1 MRAGDPRG
9 GDGGARPA
17 GVGVRRAARRSGD
30 WAQVVQGR
38 AGQAGA
44 ANRYFG
50 QDEGPGRAVRPSGAP
65 GGWPGSGAQAGGGT
79 AAGDA
84 AAAAGTCGAGDR
96 GGRGASGARGT
107 GEGIVIGGV
116 SGLGRRVGTGS
127 ERTGSARAGAGK
139 ALAPER
145 KAAGIAERDI
155 SILIPTYRYA
165 GKVGRAVMSA
175 LASGAGE
182 IVVLDD
188 HSRDGTLQRL
198 ARYRDPRLRVI
209 ENPRTLGLWENHRAA
224 LGYATRPWIKFLQ
237 ADDYLLPGG
246 LAAYAGA
253 AAAGVTVVWGCA
265 LVRDDVTGAVMQYHD
280 LAAPRRLTGADV
292 LEASLAGGWLLGS
305 PSHMMLRL
313 DALPL
318 EAAAWRTEISADVVM
333 GAVAAA
339 AGDVA
344 LLPPGAIGQ
353 GAHAGQDA
361 RTQGHRRGLRRMVA
375 TSAYLAARPEP
386 VLRRFAALWAAM
398 NRRAAL
404 RTALGG
410 ARRGVIPPGEALRL
424 VLENHALGRPAAQA
438 RAALAG
444 ARAYRR
450 ATRAPL
456 DLVALLDR
464 GPVGALEVQVRG
476 QEQGYGQGLREDAA

>member
-1 MRAGDPRG
+1 MRPGRSPEGQVPG
-9 GDGGARPA
+9 GRDQ
-17 GVGVRRAARRSGD
+17 GVQA
-30 WAQVVQGR
+30 R
-38 AGQAGA
+38 AGQAGTPS
-44 ANRYFG
+44 RYLG
-50 QDEGPGRAVRPSGAP
+50 QDEGQGRAVG
-65 GGWPGSGAQAGGGT
+65 QAGT
-79 AAGDA
+79 P
-84 AAAAGTCGAGDR
+84 
-96 GGRGASGARGT
+96 GGRGGSDVGRAVGRAVECGAASGGA
-107 GEGIVIGGV
+107 V
-116 SGLGRRVGTGS
+116 GLVRH
-127 ERTGSARAGAGK
+127 ARAGTERVGPGQVGPGKIDAGK
-139 ALAPER
+139 AGGSDR
-145 KAAGIAERDI
+145 RGSGRAAGIAEHEI

-188 HSRDGTLQRL
+188 HSRDGTLERL
-198 ARYRDPRLRVI
+198 ARYTDPRLRVI

-224 LGYATRPWIKFLQ
+224 LDYAARPWIKFLQ

-253 AAAGVTVVWGCA
+253 AAPGVTVVWGCA

-280 LAAPRRLTGADV
+280 LPGPRRLTGAAL

-305 PSHMMLRL
+305 PSHMMLRA
-313 DALPL
+313 DAVPRD
-318 EAAAWRTEISADVVM
+318 AAAWRTEISADVVM

-361 RTQGHRRGLRRMVA
+361 KTQGHRRGLRRMVA

-398 NRRAAL
+398 NRRVAL

-410 ARRGVIPPGEALRL
+410 ARRGAIPPGEALRL
-424 VLENHALGRPAAQA
+424 VLENHALGRGAAQA
-438 RAALAG
+438 PAALAL

-450 ATRAPL
+450 ATQAPL
-456 DLVALLDR
+456 DLAALLDR
-464 GPVGALEVQVRG
+464 GPLGALEIQKQDERRQAQG
-476 QEQGYGQGLREDAA
+476 QSQRQNVGQILRKDVA